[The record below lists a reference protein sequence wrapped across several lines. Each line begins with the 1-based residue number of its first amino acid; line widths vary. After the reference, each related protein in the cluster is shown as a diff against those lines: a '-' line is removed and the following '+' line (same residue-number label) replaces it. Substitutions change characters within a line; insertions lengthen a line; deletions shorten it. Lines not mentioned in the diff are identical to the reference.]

1 MQKLLTKKVLFYIRF
16 KILKGGK
23 AFNMFRKL
31 SKIVICGSIA
41 IFCTLFANPNATQTI
56 NTQNAASIIQMDN
69 LRVQNLSS
77 DSIISIQE
85 RSAVDILIEEAVSLV
100 NQAQDFVGNSLCMT
114 SYAQSSFSSY
124 WYQDTATGA
133 WKIRDGSGQ
142 MIRDSWV
149 CDDAVNPTNP
159 SWYLIDS
166 NGNMREGLVQDE
178 YGNFYLLCPE
188 HAGVYGSLISN
199 TYSYQNRTLYFN
211 SMHDGTFG
219 RITNPEALSGL
230 SYTTVNLAGK
240 PSLYTSQFNVYGGGN
255 SGNYGTS
262 GGSGSG
268 YGAGNSLGGN
278 SGALS
283 AGNSGSVQSTT
294 NGSGRTATGELTGE
308 YFQREIDRGL
318 DKSKFSQEFLNGYV
332 SFS

>member
-1 MQKLLTKKVLFYIRF
+1 
-16 KILKGGK
+16 
-23 AFNMFRKL
+23 MFRKL

-41 IFCTLFANPNATQTI
+41 IFCTLFANPNATQNITA
-56 NTQNAASIIQMDN
+56 QNATTTITQVSNIRA
-69 LRVQNLSS
+69 QNIS
-77 DSIISIQE
+77 DSILAISE
-85 RSAVDILIEEAVSLV
+85 RSAVDIIIEEAVSLV

-142 MIRDSWV
+142 MVRDSWL

-211 SMHDGTFG
+211 SNHDGTFG
-219 RITNPEALSGL
+219 RVTNPEALSGL

-240 PSLYTSQFNVYGGGN
+240 PSLYTSAFNTSYGSSSYGGGN
-255 SGNYGTS
+255 FGS
-262 GGSGSG
+262 GGGSGSGGSG

-278 SGALS
+278 SGA
-283 AGNSGSVQSTT
+283 GNSQVQQSSGNTGGFIV
-294 NGSGRTATGELTGE
+294 NKGVEDCSNYVQGSGA
-308 YFQREIDRGL
+308 L
-318 DKSKFSQEFLNGYV
+318 DSSRLNNLAEMASHAVFS
-332 SFS
+332 